1 MYPVHPI
8 VMSAVA
14 KVNYPSGRRN
24 PVPKRV
30 IWSGRNAIHVFGEY
44 RFEFQS

>member
-8 VMSAVA
+8 AMSAVA
-14 KVNYPSGRRN
+14 KVYHPSGRRN

-30 IWSGRNAIHVFGEY
+30 ICPGRNAIHMLRE
-44 RFEFQS
+44 